1 MYALRSSCLVV
12 LSTLGVVSCGRSVP
26 PAAVAPAATAE
37 SAVQSLVLE
46 VENHNWSDIVV
57 FVTHDG
63 VSSRLSQVTANRNM
77 KVPIPPHLVGSQG
90 IVRLSVR
97 RIGGDD
103 TFASEP
109 LSVRTGSTVRLSV
122 ESRLSGSSVAVW

>member
-1 MYALRSSCLVV
+1 MHALRSSCLAV
-12 LSTLGVVSCGRSVP
+12 LSALAVTSCSRSHP
-26 PAAVAPAATAE
+26 PAADPTVVAVEPP
-37 SAVQSLVLE
+37 VQSLILE

-63 VSSRLSQVTANRNM
+63 VNSRLSQVTANKNM
-77 KVPIPPHLVGSQG
+77 KLPIPPHLVGSQG

-97 RIGGDD
+97 RIGGNDS
-103 TFASEP
+103 FASEP

>member
-1 MYALRSSCLVV
+1 MHALRSSCLAV
-12 LSTLGVVSCGRSVP
+12 LSAIAVTSCSRSRP
-26 PAAVAPAATAE
+26 PAVAPEVAAVEPT
-37 SAVQSLVLE
+37 VGNLVLE

-63 VSSRLSQVTANRNM
+63 VSSRLSQVTANKNL

-97 RIGGDD
+97 RIGGND

-109 LSVRTGSTVRLSV
+109 VSVRTGSTVRLSV

>member
-1 MYALRSSCLVV
+1 
-12 LSTLGVVSCGRSVP
+12 
-26 PAAVAPAATAE
+26 
-37 SAVQSLVLE
+37 
-46 VENHNWSDIVV
+46 
-57 FVTHDG
+57 
-63 VSSRLSQVTANRNM
+63 VTANKNM

-97 RIGGDD
+97 RIGGND

-109 LSVRTGSTVRLSV
+109 LSVRTGSKVRLSV

>member
-1 MYALRSSCLVV
+1 V
-12 LSTLGVVSCGRSVP
+12 
-26 PAAVAPAATAE
+26 AAEPQVE
-37 SAVQSLVLE
+37 SLVLE

-63 VSSRLSQVTANRNM
+63 VSSRLSQVTANKNM

-97 RIGGDD
+97 RIGGND

-109 LSVRTGSTVRLSV
+109 LSVRTGSKVRLSV